1 MTLADRSLRRVGELD
16 TAQNESERCIRESVR
31 LMLGCGYTRIALFSE
46 EIRDV
51 MPRIQRRDSYLAAM
65 RALAPETAGPYLYE
79 FARHDPAGCRRC
91 VEAYRTAFPGERIAI
106 LSVNGATGQEL
117 LMAAKA
123 LGLSFGSEIGLCTFD
138 DWNIFSLAGVTAI
151 RLQTEEVGAAA
162 AKMLLERIGAE
173 LPAGAAAR
181 SMELPTELVVRA
193 STVAA
198 ED

>member
-1 MTLADRSLRRVGELD
+1 
-16 TAQNESERCIRESVR
+16 
-31 LMLGCGYTRIALFSE
+31 
-46 EIRDV
+46 
-51 MPRIQRRDSYLAAM
+51 
-65 RALAPETAGPYLYE
+65 
-79 FARHDPAGCRRC
+79 
-91 VEAYRTAFPGERIAI
+91 
-106 LSVNGATGQEL
+106 
-117 LMAAKA
+117 MAAKA